1 MILIEIVLKLIVW
14 TLIEIG
20 FVKLMIGA
28 CKAVEKFYEW
38 MKYEVFG

>member
-14 TLIEIG
+14 TLIEVG
-20 FVKLMIGA
+20 FVKLLVRM

-38 MKYEVFG
+38 MKYEVLG